1 MRVFSF
7 GGGVQSTAV
16 LVLAAQGQVQYDA
29 FVFANVGDDSE
40 NPGTIQYM
48 NEVSRPFAERH
59 GITIEEVKYTR
70 RDGSTP
76 TLLDRIHSDLRSV
89 PIPMRVIDGR
99 PGRRTCT
106 GDFKIKPIAK
116 WMKQH
121 GATAENPFTAGLGI
135 SLDEFGRMRTSS
147 GFDFQTLE
155 YPLIDRRITRTECIR
170 LVTQAGLP
178 VPPKSSCWFCPYHRK
193 AEWSAMRRE
202 QPEQFAA
209 SVAVER
215 LLNERSQALGRLPV
229 FLSGHGRPLDQAIGH
244 QAKMDFDQDDNC
256 DGGYCGV

>member
-40 NPGTIQYM
+40 NPDTIQYV

-59 GITIEEVKYTR
+59 GITIEEVKHTR

-89 PIPMRVIDGR
+89 PIPMRVVDGR

-106 GDFKIKPIAK
+106 GEFKIKPIAR
-116 WMKQH
+116 WMKQR
-121 GATAENPFTAGLGI
+121 GATAENPFIAGLGI

-147 GFDFQTLE
+147 GFDYQVLE
-155 YPLIDRRITRTECIR
+155 YPLIERRITRADCIR
-170 LVTQAGLP
+170 IVTNAGLP
-178 VPPKSSCWFCPYHRK
+178 IPPKSSCWFCPYHRI

-202 QPEQFAA
+202 KPEQFEA
-209 SVAVER
+209 SVAVEK
-215 LLNERSQALGRLPV
+215 LLNDRSQALGRKPV
-229 FLSGHGRPLDQAIGH
+229 FLSRYGRPLDQAVGL
-244 QAKMDFDQDDNC
+244 QTKMEFDDENC